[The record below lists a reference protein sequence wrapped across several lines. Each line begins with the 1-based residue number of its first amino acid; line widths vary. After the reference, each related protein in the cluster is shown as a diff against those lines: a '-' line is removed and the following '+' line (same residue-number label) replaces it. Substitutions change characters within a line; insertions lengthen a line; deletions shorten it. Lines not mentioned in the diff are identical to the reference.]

1 VVCGIIYRCAYF
13 EKEEPIML
21 FKKKSK
27 SELINPT
34 SPTILDKESVRAL
47 PIPRHIAIILDGNGR
62 WAQQQGKPRVFG
74 HQEGMFNVEHVAAVA
89 SKMGI
94 KAMTLYAFS
103 TENWKR
109 AADEVAFLMKLPVR
123 FFDRFAPTLME
134 LNIKTEVMGNKLEL
148 PEELQ
153 DAIRRIE
160 EMTSKNTGMKLMI
173 ALNYGSQDEII
184 SMVKKVAN
192 KVKTGELLVDDINP
206 EIVDAN
212 LLTEGLPPVDLLIRT
227 SGEQRISNFLLW
239 QIAYAELYF
248 TDIAWP
254 DFKEDALYEAVAEF
268 QRRDRRF
275 GGVKK

>member
-1 VVCGIIYRCAYF
+1 
-13 EKEEPIML
+13 ML

-27 SELINPT
+27 SEIVNSSLPT
-34 SPTILDKESVRAL
+34 VLNKESVQTLTKRSVLAHS
-47 PIPRHIAIILDGNGR
+47 IPRHIAIILDGNGR
-62 WAQQQGKPRVFG
+62 WAQQRGKPRVFG
-74 HQEGMFNVEHVAAVA
+74 HQEGMFNVEHIASVA

-94 KAMTLYAFS
+94 EAMTLYAFS

-109 AADEVAFLMKLPVR
+109 AADEVAFLMKLPVT

-134 LNIKTEVMGNKLEL
+134 LNIKTEVIGNKSEL
-148 PEELQ
+148 PESLQ

-160 EMTSKNTGMKLMI
+160 AMTNENTGMKLMI
-173 ALNYGSQDEII
+173 ALNYGSQDEIVG
-184 SMVKKVAN
+184 MVKKVAN
-192 KVKTGELLVDDINP
+192 KVKEGELLVDDINS
-206 EIVDAN
+206 EIVDEN
-212 LLTEGLPPVDLLIRT
+212 LLTDGLPPVDLLIRT
-227 SGEQRISNFLLW
+227 SGEHRISNFLLW

-248 TDIAWP
+248 TNIAWP

>member
-1 VVCGIIYRCAYF
+1 
-13 EKEEPIML
+13 ML

-27 SELINPT
+27 SEIVDA
-34 SPTILDKESVRAL
+34 SMSDILDKESVLAK
-47 PIPRHIAIILDGNGR
+47 PMPRHIAVILDGNGR
-62 WAQQQGKPRVFG
+62 WAKQRGKPRVFG
-74 HQEGMFNVEHVAAVA
+74 HQEGMINVEHVASVA

-94 KAMTLYAFS
+94 EVMTLYAFS

-109 AADEVAFLMKLPVR
+109 AADEVAFLMKLPIT
-123 FFDRFAPTLME
+123 FFDRFAPTLMD
-134 LNIKTEVMGNKLEL
+134 LNIKTEIIGNKLEL

-160 EMTSKNTGMKLMI
+160 DMTSENTGMKLMI
-173 ALNYGSQDEII
+173 ALNYGSQNEIVD
-184 SMVKKVAN
+184 MVKKVAN
-192 KVKTGELLVDDINP
+192 KVKEEALLVADITP
-206 EIVDAN
+206 EIVDSH
-212 LLTEGLPPVDLLIRT
+212 LLTNGLPPVDLLIRT

-254 DFKEDALYEAVAEF
+254 DFKEEELYEAVAEF